1 MFSTS
6 APEGKISRRFGQEA
20 KMVNGKLALAAA
32 VLGALQLSLCLPAP
46 GPWQAPVVHSVGVV
60 PAVHA
65 VGVAPAVHS
74 VGVVPAV
81 GVAPAVHSVGVV
93 ARPVGVAY
101 VGGFDHDDDGFGD
114 DDDVG
119 RVVVSGHKVW

>member
-1 MFSTS
+1 MFFTS
-6 APEGKISRRFGQEA
+6 ALEGKISRRFGQEA

-32 VLGALQLSLCLPAP
+32 VLGALQLSLCLAAP
-46 GPWQAPVVHSVGVV
+46 GPWKAPVLHSVGVV
-60 PAVHA
+60 
-65 VGVAPAVHS
+65 PAVHS

-81 GVAPAVHSVGVV
+81 HTVGVV

-101 VGGFDHDDDGFGD
+101 VGDHDDDGFGD

-119 RVVVSGHKVW
+119 RVVVSAHKVW